1 MYDGTC
7 PMLRIFKKYYPIR
20 NALFVFGEGIFI
32 FLSVIIASRLVLG
45 TESSLLDHGLFLKA
59 LLITVICQV
68 CLFYN
73 DLYDL
78 KITDTLVELGIRLLQ
93 ALGASAILLA
103 LIYFV
108 FPDCIISEGI
118 FIISTAIAIIMIV
131 SWRIG
136 YTKIL
141 NLGLF
146 NQKVMLLGSS
156 VIAKAIC
163 AQIIDK
169 KDCGYEIAN
178 IVSKNRWEDRM
189 PSRGVNLIYQQ
200 AYENICEIAA
210 QNGVKKIVVA
220 LKEKRGT
227 LPVKELLRCRIRGI
241 EVLEGNSFYEML
253 TGKLI
258 VESIN
263 PGWLIF
269 SQGFQKSRTQKLLK
283 RTVDLVLSLS
293 MLILLLPIITIISI
307 IIKLDSKG
315 PVLFSQER
323 IGENRKPYM
332 VHKFR
337 SMKTDAEKNTG
348 PVWAQDNDD
357 RITRIG
363 HFIRKWRIDEIPQL
377 WNVLKGQMSFVG
389 PRPERDHFIKQLEE
403 VIPYYGERFSVKPG
417 LTGWAQ
423 VSYGYGASVEDAIEK
438 LNYDLFYIKN
448 MSILMDMMIVARTV
462 KTVIFGHGR

>member
-1 MYDGTC
+1 L
-7 PMLRIFKKYYPIR
+7 PMLRIFKQYYPIR
-20 NALFVFGEGIFI
+20 NALFVLGEGLVIY
-32 FLSVIIASRLVLG
+32 LSVIIAARLLLGNDNSLFHYTVL
-45 TESSLLDHGLFLKA
+45 LKA

-78 KITDTLVELGIRLLQ
+78 RVTDTFIELGIRLLQ

-103 LIYFV
+103 VIYFA
-108 FPDCIISEGI
+108 FPVCIIRQGI
-118 FIISTAIAIIMIV
+118 FIASTAIVIILIV

-146 NQKVMLLGSS
+146 NQKIMVLGSS
-156 VIAKAIC
+156 AIAAEIC

-169 KDCGYEIAN
+169 RDCGYEIAHV
-178 IVSKNRWEDRM
+178 IAKNPWGDQSLKKRI
-189 PSRGVNLIYQQ
+189 SIIQQ
-200 AYENICEIAA
+200 ETYANICETADQA
-210 QNGVKKIVVA
+210 GVKKIIVA
-220 LKEKRGT
+220 LKEKRGA
-227 LPVKELLRCRIRGI
+227 LPVKELLRCRVKGI

-269 SQGFQKSRTQKLLK
+269 SQGFRKSALQRLSK
-283 RTVDLVLSLS
+283 RIVDLALSLT
-293 MLILLLPIITIISI
+293 MLILLSPVIVLMAI

-315 PVLFSQER
+315 PVFFSQKR

-337 SMKTDAEKNTG
+337 SMVCDAEARTG
-348 PVWAQDNDD
+348 PVWAQADD
-357 RITRIG
+357 CRVTRVG

-377 WNVLKGQMSFVG
+377 WNVLNGEMSFVG
-389 PRPERDHFIKQLEE
+389 PRPEREHFIRKLEE

-423 VSYGYGASVEDAIEK
+423 VSYGYGATVEDAIEK

-448 MSILMDMMIVARTV
+448 MSILMDIMIVARTV

>member
-1 MYDGTC
+1 
-7 PMLRIFKKYYPIR
+7 MLRLFKQYYPIR
-20 NALFVFGEGIFI
+20 NALFVLGEGLVI
-32 FLSVIIASRLVLG
+32 FLSVIIASKLLLG
-45 TESSLLDHGLFLKA
+45 NDNPLFQYTILLKA
-59 LLITVICQV
+59 LLITVICQA

-78 KITDTLVELGIRLLQ
+78 KVTDTFIELGIRLLQ

-103 LIYFV
+103 LVYFV
-108 FPDCIISEGI
+108 FPVCIISQGI
-118 FIISTAIAIIMIV
+118 FIASTAIVIILIV

-136 YTKIL
+136 YMKIL

-146 NQKVMLLGSS
+146 NQKIMVLGSS
-156 VIAKAIC
+156 AIATEIC
-163 AQIIDK
+163 AQILDK
-169 KDCGYEIAN
+169 RDCGYEIAHV
-178 IVSKNRWEDRM
+178 ISKNQWNDQ
-189 PSRGVNLIYQQ
+189 SLKTSVSIIQQ
-200 AYENICEIAA
+200 HTYEGICEVAEQA
-210 QNGVKKIVVA
+210 GVKKIVVA
-220 LKEKRGT
+220 LKEKRGA
-227 LPVKELLRCRIRGI
+227 LPVKELLRCRVKGI

-269 SQGFQKSRTQKLLK
+269 SQGFRKSALQRLFK
-283 RTVDLVLSLS
+283 RTVDLALSLT
-293 MLILLLPIITIISI
+293 MLILLAPVIILMAV

-315 PVLFSQER
+315 PIFFSQER

-337 SMKTDAEKNTG
+337 SMVSDAEARTG
-348 PVWAQDNDD
+348 PVWAQANDC

-377 WNVLKGQMSFVG
+377 WNVLRGEMSFVG
-389 PRPERDHFIKQLEE
+389 PRPERDHFIKELEE

-448 MSILMDMMIVARTV
+448 MSILMDIMIVARTV

>member
-1 MYDGTC
+1 
-7 PMLRIFKKYYPIR
+7 MLRIFKQYYPIR

-32 FLSVIIASRLVLG
+32 FSSVLIASRIILKL
-45 TESSLLDHGLFLKA
+45 ENSSLQDQGVFWKA
-59 LLITVICQV
+59 LLITIICQI

-93 ALGASAILLA
+93 ALGASAILLG

-108 FPDCIISEGI
+108 FPDCIIKEGI
-118 FIISTAIAIIMIV
+118 FIVSITLSIILIV

-136 YTKIL
+136 YTKVL
-141 NLGLF
+141 SLGLF
-146 NQKVMLLGSS
+146 NQKIMILGSS
-156 VIAKAIC
+156 EIAKEIC
-163 AQIIDK
+163 TQIIKK

-178 IVSKNRWEDRM
+178 IITKGSWNGQDLNY
-189 PSRGVNLIYQQ
+189 PIHLIYQET
-200 AYENICEIAA
+200 YENICDIAD
-210 QNGVKKIVVA
+210 QSGVRKIIVA
-220 LKEKRGT
+220 LQEKRGT
-227 LPVKELLRCRIRGI
+227 LPVKELLKCRVRGI

-269 SQGFQKSRTQKLLK
+269 SQGFQKSHFQRLIK
-283 RTVDLVLSLS
+283 RTVDLILSLS
-293 MLILLLPIITIISI
+293 MLIILMPIIAILSI

-323 IGENRKPYM
+323 IGENRRPYM
-332 VHKFR
+332 IHKFR

-348 PVWAQDNDD
+348 PVWAQYNDD

-363 HFIRKWRIDEIPQL
+363 HFIRKWRFDEIPQL
-377 WNVLKGQMSFVG
+377 WNVLKGEMSFVG
-389 PRPERDHFIKQLEE
+389 PRPEREYFISELETM
-403 VIPYYGERFSVKPG
+403 IPYYGERFSVKPG